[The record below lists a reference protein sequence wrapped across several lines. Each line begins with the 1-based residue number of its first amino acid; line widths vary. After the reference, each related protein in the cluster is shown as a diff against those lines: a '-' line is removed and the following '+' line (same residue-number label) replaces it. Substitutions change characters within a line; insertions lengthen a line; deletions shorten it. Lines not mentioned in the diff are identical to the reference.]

1 MTTEVELE
9 AKRKEAFELY
19 HNLQLAIKNQ
29 GKLYLII
36 GQTLK
41 KIRDEKTY
49 NYLGEGG
56 FDSFQQFLNN
66 AEIGFRPATAYLYI
80 RLYEYYIER
89 LKLAVEEV
97 VEVPMNRLMRLLP
110 ALKQKTDKESIEIVQ
125 NFKTLTNFDFD
136 KELKEKKLET
146 ERPVLFKDK
155 ETGLYIFEFSPV
167 QVLRIVN
174 KQTDEIIYEKKIT
187 E

>member
-1 MTTEVELE
+1 
-9 AKRKEAFELY
+9 
-19 HNLQLAIKNQ
+19 
-29 GKLYLII
+29 LYL
-36 GQTLK
+36 
-41 KIRDEKTY
+41 
-49 NYLGEGG
+49 
-56 FDSFQQFLNN
+56 
-66 AEIGFRPATAYLYI
+66 
-80 RLYEYYIER
+80 